1 MKRKISEILMKLNL
15 TRFQEIINKIFFRV
29 IKLAMLDSVLCCLGF
44 LVPAAL
50 TISSWAV
57 APLFSEGELQLPL
70 AAWYPFSVKS
80 WQIYTLMFIFQIYGI
95 AQSATFNISTDTIA
109 AALLVHAKAQ
119 LEKLGIM
126 LSKVL
131 MKKKLMNHWNIL
143 QENHF

>member
-1 MKRKISEILMKLNL
+1 MKLNL
-15 TRFQEIINKIFFRV
+15 TRFQEINKIFFRV

-50 TISSWAV
+50 TVSSWAV
-57 APLFSEGELQLPL
+57 APFFSEGELQLPL
-70 AAWYPFSVKS
+70 AAWYPFDTNS
-80 WQIYTLMFIFQIYGI
+80 WQNFTLVFIFQIYGVGFG
-95 AQSATFNISTDTIA
+95 SAAFNVSTDTIA

-131 MKKKLMNHWNIL
+131 IIN
-143 QENHF
+143 